1 MVFSE
6 EEVAADIR
14 ECCGEAENY
23 GYWLAIKH
31 VVLGLI
37 GVMAAYVTWHIPV

>member
-6 EEVAADIR
+6 ADVVER
-14 ECCGEAENY
+14 MQRAENY

-31 VVLGLI
+31 VVLGLVGI
-37 GVMAAYVTWHIPV
+37 LAAYVTWHIPA